1 MIIEIAD
8 IDLILLIE
16 VALRDSVVLWDD
28 EEYRVLAEKIA
39 ERIRNA
45 NL

>member
-1 MIIEIAD
+1 MKIEISD

-16 VALRDSVVLWDD
+16 VALRGSVVLWDD

-39 ERIRNA
+39 ERIKNA
-45 NL
+45 RI